1 MKKVWI
7 ILIVVVMTISLAGC
21 GTSVVPGSSVF
32 ETAAPSENSTV
43 SQAET
48 TAIPTGA
55 GTVAE
60 SIAENDDTHDDEGD
74 YQWDAS
80 DVATI
85 ALNDSTITVEGDGVV
100 VDGSRATIT
109 SAGNYSIS
117 GKLMEGQIVVDTE
130 AEELVR
136 LIFNGVEIQNST
148 SAPIHIVNAEK
159 VMIVLADQTQNT
171 ITDGTQYQFENPE
184 EDEPNAALFSAA
196 DLTITGSGG
205 LTVSGNFNDGIASKD
220 GLIIAGGVIQVTA
233 VDDGIRGK
241 DYAVIKEGTLTI
253 DARGDGLKSDNEE
266 DATRGYISINGGVVN
281 ITSGGDAITAQTDV
295 MITGGNITLAA
306 GAGST
311 STNSNIDSIKGIKGL
326 VSVLIEG
333 GTFVIDADDDA
344 VHSNGNIIIHNG
356 EFLISTGD
364 DGMHADT
371 ALTINGGNI
380 QITESYE
387 GLESAVITINAGMIH
402 VISSDDGINVAGGV
416 DGSGMNPGMGTRPN
430 RGGRLGAAGQDA
442 FAYSGSYYLYINGG
456 YVVVE
461 AGGDGLD
468 INGAIVMTDG
478 MVLVHGPTEQMN
490 GALDYDGGYK
500 ITGGLLVAVGSAG
513 MAQAPDQSSS
523 QYSLLMNLNS
533 TLQAGTLVHIQDS
546 NGEDI
551 LTFVPRKNIQSL
563 SFSSPLLEEGETY
576 TIFYGGSSTGTV
588 VDGLYQGGSYSSGT
602 QLASFKVSDIVTRLG
617 SGGSWGG
624 RP

>member
-21 GTSVVPGSSVF
+21 GTSVVPGSSVL

-233 VDDGIRGK
+233 ADDGIRGK

-253 DARGDGLKSDNEE
+253 DAGGDGLKSDNEE

-430 RGGRLGAAGQDA
+430 RGGRPGAAGQDA

-588 VDGLYQGGSYSSGT
+588 VDGLYQGGSYSGGT

>member
-1 MKKVWI
+1 
-7 ILIVVVMTISLAGC
+7 
-21 GTSVVPGSSVF
+21 
-32 ETAAPSENSTV
+32 
-43 SQAET
+43 
-48 TAIPTGA
+48 
-55 GTVAE
+55 
-60 SIAENDDTHDDEGD
+60 
-74 YQWDAS
+74 
-80 DVATI
+80 
-85 ALNDSTITVEGDGVV
+85 
-100 VDGSRATIT
+100 
-109 SAGNYSIS
+109 
-117 GKLMEGQIVVDTE
+117 
-130 AEELVR
+130 
-136 LIFNGVEIQNST
+136 
-148 SAPIHIVNAEK
+148 
-159 VMIVLADQTQNT
+159 
-171 ITDGTQYQFENPE
+171 
-184 EDEPNAALFSAA
+184 
-196 DLTITGSGG
+196 
-205 LTVSGNFNDGIASKD
+205 
-220 GLIIAGGVIQVTA
+220 
-233 VDDGIRGK
+233 
-241 DYAVIKEGTLTI
+241 
-253 DARGDGLKSDNEE
+253 
-266 DATRGYISINGGVVN
+266 
-281 ITSGGDAITAQTDV
+281 

-311 STNSNIDSIKGIKGL
+311 STNNNIDSIKGIKGL
-326 VSVLIEG
+326 VSVWIEG

-344 VHSNGNIIIHNG
+344 VHSNGNIIINGG

-364 DGMHADT
+364 DGIHADT

-533 TLQAGTLVHIQDS
+533 TLQAGTLIHIQDS

-588 VDGLYQGGSYSSGT
+588 VDGLYQGGSYSGGT